1 MGSSSES
8 LEAVAAAARACRACT
23 DLPLGPRPVF
33 RASTTARILVA
44 GQAPG
49 TRVHETGVPWND
61 ASGDR
66 LRGWLGMSREQFY
79 DESAIAIVPMG
90 LCYPGRLPNGGDA
103 PPRRECAPLWRARL
117 LGAMPAIRLTL
128 LVGSYAQRDALGNSA
143 VAERVRRFREYLPH
157 AFPLP
162 HPSWRTGIWERRNP
176 WFTEEVV
183 PALRAAVAVALAE
196 LPPGSDQ
203 AGWLAPPR
211 RRGRAP

>member
-1 MGSSSES
+1 MASSSDS
-8 LEAVAAAARACRACT
+8 LAAIVAAARACRACT

-33 RASTTARILVA
+33 RASSTATILIA

-49 TRVHETGVPWND
+49 TKVHATGVPWDD

-66 LRGWLGMSREQFY
+66 LRTWLGMSREQFY

-90 LCYPGRLPNGGDA
+90 LCYPGRLSNGGDA

-117 LGAMPAIRLTL
+117 LNAMPSISLTL
-128 LVGSYAQRDALGNSA
+128 LVGGYAQRDALGNGA
-143 VAERVRRFREYLPH
+143 VADRVRRFREYLPQ

-183 PALRAAVAVALAE
+183 PALRAAVAAALA
-196 LPPGSDQ
+196 PSSSDR
-203 AGWLAPPR
+203 AGWQAPPR
-211 RRGRAP
+211 RRARAP